1 MIKHIKL
8 VPLLCGLV
16 LGAIAIFLI
25 KPEQKIIYTYPTP
38 DTAKK
43 IIYKDKNDV
52 CYQYDV
58 SAVDCDKN
66 ESRLKEFPL
75 NH

>member
-1 MIKHIKL
+1 MIQHIQ
-8 VPLLCGLV
+8 VIPLLCGLIIGIIV
-16 LGAIAIFLI
+16 IFCVH
-25 KPEQKIIYTYPTP
+25 PEKKIVYTYPTP

-58 SAVDCDKN
+58 SAVDCDQN
-66 ESRLKEFPL
+66 ESRLKPFPL
-75 NH
+75 DR